1 MPGAFVRDFS
11 HAAAFKKSGG
21 RVTMEEAKANIKNKG
36 GRPKKG
42 IKKDQLLSLK
52 CSLIER
58 KVIEGKAKTA
68 SLSVSKYLRQMGL
81 KGKIERL
88 EKVIPRE
95 VLELTGTMNHLAANL
110 NQIAKKRNSVTEE
123 LTILDRVNLKMQSQ
137 ELKALA
143 AKIKTYLR

>member
-1 MPGAFVRDFS
+1 MI
-11 HAAAFKKSGG
+11 
-21 RVTMEEAKANIKNKG
+21 MEDSKADIKNKG
-36 GRPKKG
+36 GRPKKS

-68 SLSVSKYLRQMGL
+68 SLSVSEYLRQMGV